1 VPTHLEGTIVPTAD
15 EKVQVGGGEDPSELR
30 SDGKRSKSETKLK
43 GPAPVMIEVLG
54 EQINARD
61 VVRRCAE
68 MALLGRLVT
77 QTNDPQTQFRL
88 RVHLKAP
95 AYGIPWKPK
104 NDAMLLL
111 GVYRH
116 GFGNWGRIAADS
128 DLQLD
133 GKMNLDATEL
143 NKGAPDQTKLTR
155 RVNALLRELRSEEK
169 LASAKKSKKKGSKA
183 SKMPK
188 VGGSN
193 GHNSAKRQ
201 RHDEVT
207 GDSPKKRARVK
218 DKSSGPWYTDKT
230 RKTIMTDA
238 LLATQRETLRDLRR
252 LSREDARISNKE
264 LIERMK
270 ICLLHLG
277 AQIVKLAQKRER
289 VHNELWEYVH
299 LICHTKHPGERLGA
313 LYDKLA
319 ETERRRNEIGN
330 GSR

>member
-1 VPTHLEGTIVPTAD
+1 
-15 EKVQVGGGEDPSELR
+15 
-30 SDGKRSKSETKLK
+30 
-43 GPAPVMIEVLG
+43 MIDVLG

-77 QTNDPQTQFRL
+77 QTNNPQTQFRL

-116 GFGNWGRIAADS
+116 GFGNWVRIAADP

-143 NKGAPDQTKLTR
+143 NKGAPDPTKLTR
-155 RVNALLRELRSEEK
+155 RVNALLRELRNEEK
-169 LASAKKSKKKGSKA
+169 LASAKKSKKRGSKA
-183 SKMPK
+183 SKVLK

-201 RHDEVT
+201 RHDEVSAN
-207 GDSPKKRARVK
+207 SPKKRARVK
-218 DKSSGPWYTDKT
+218 DKGSGSWYTDKT
-230 RKTIMTDA
+230 RQTIMTDA

-277 AQIVKLAQKRER
+277 AQIIKLAQKRER
-289 VHNELWEYVH
+289 IRNELWEYVH
-299 LICHTKHPGERLGA
+299 LICRTKHPGERLGA

-319 ETERRRNEIGN
+319 ETERRRNEIGS